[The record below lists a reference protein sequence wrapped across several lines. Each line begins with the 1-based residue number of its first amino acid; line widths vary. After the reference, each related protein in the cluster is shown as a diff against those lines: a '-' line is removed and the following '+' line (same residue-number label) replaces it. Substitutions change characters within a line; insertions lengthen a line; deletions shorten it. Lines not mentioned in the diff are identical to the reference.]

1 MNIINRNFKINKLV
15 KYFFMLLFITAVS
28 CADDDSG
35 NGGPDIEDKALIT
48 EFSFLK
54 SDNPNLKYDVHL
66 DIEGDMISG
75 RVYNN
80 TGVDNLMATIAYSG
94 AELTVSN
101 VSQTN
106 GTTRND
112 FTDVVVYTVKAAD
125 GSQKNYE
132 VDVAKFTGLPII
144 YLNIDGGANIDS
156 KEDYIEGDVW
166 IDGGRNFE
174 GLESSSMKIRGRGN
188 STWGHPKKPYQ
199 MKLSDKSA
207 FLGMPENKKWLFLA
221 EYSDKTM
228 IRNTISFE
236 MGYISNLDWTPE
248 STFAEV
254 YLNDE
259 YNGTYNITQKVE
271 EGDDRVVL
279 GDTGYLLEID
289 QLYRLD
295 PDDVYFYTDKFLIN
309 IKEPELA
316 YDSPEFNLAK
326 DLLNEFEQV
335 LFSDQFKDPV
345 NGYQKYI
352 DLDSFIDW
360 YLISEITKNVDSKD
374 FSSIFLNVIPGEKIK
389 MGPLWDFDLSFGN
402 VDYAD
407 SRYAE
412 GFWVK
417 DHDWYSRLFEDDA
430 FVEKIKTRFAYFRSN
445 QDFIIE
451 KMEAHAENL
460 KWAQQENDSKWKTI
474 GVYVWPN
481 PVVFSTYDA
490 EVKHMKS
497 WYIDR
502 MNWLENA
509 YNGL

>member
-1 MNIINRNFKINKLV
+1 MKKILSV
-15 KYFFMLLFITAVS
+15 LLIVPMMILSS
-28 CADDDSG
+28 CNDSEPG
-35 NGGPDIEDKALIT
+35 IEQPKVEDEALIT

-54 SDNPNLKYDVHL
+54 SDNPNLKANIYL
-66 DIEGDMISG
+66 DIEGDIISG
-75 RVYNN
+75 RVNNN
-80 TGVDNLMATIAYSG
+80 TRVDNLMATIEYSG
-94 AELTVSN
+94 AELTVGN

-106 GTTRND
+106 GTPRND
-112 FTDVVVYTVKAAD
+112 FTDVVVYTVKAAN

-144 YLNIDGGANIDS
+144 YLSIDGGANIES
-156 KEDYIEGDVW
+156 KDDYVEGNIW

-174 GLESSSMKIRGRGN
+174 DFSNSRMEIRGRGN

-199 MKLSDKSA
+199 MKLRDKST

-236 MGYISNLDWTPE
+236 LGYISNLDWTPE

-271 EGDDRVVL
+271 EGDDRVAL

-316 YDSPEFNLAK
+316 NNSSEFNYAK
-326 DLLNEFEQV
+326 DLLNEFEKV

-345 NGYQKYI
+345 SGYQKYI

-360 YLISEITKNVDSKD
+360 YLISEITKNVDSKN

-389 MGPLWDFDLSFGN
+389 MGPLWDFDLAFGN

-407 SRYAE
+407 SRYAD

-417 DHDWYSRLFEDDA
+417 DHDWYSRLFEDPA
-430 FVEKIKTRFAYFRSN
+430 FVERIKTRFAYFRSK
-445 QDFIIE
+445 QDFILA
-451 KMEAHAENL
+451 KMEAHAEKL
-460 KWAQQENDSKWKTI
+460 KWAQQENDSKWRTI

-490 EVKHMKS
+490 EVKHLKS
-497 WYIDR
+497 WYVDR

-509 YNGL
+509 YNNM